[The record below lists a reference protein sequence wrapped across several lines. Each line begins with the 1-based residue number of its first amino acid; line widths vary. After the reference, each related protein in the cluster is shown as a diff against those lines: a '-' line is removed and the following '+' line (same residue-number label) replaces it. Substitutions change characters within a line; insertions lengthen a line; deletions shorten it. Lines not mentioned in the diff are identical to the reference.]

1 MINLKK
7 NNMSNR
13 TLAVETIY
21 ASDRNIVLHFKDNQ
35 LVGINFW
42 QGSDDMDLLSDFLE
56 PNHNLYN
63 FLYQRFIQT
72 DWWVNYEEFRFLHNS
87 PDYWDILEWIDT
99 SIWCYVN
106 IQFRIEELESE
117 IKKLKEQI

>member
-1 MINLKK
+1 
-7 NNMSNR
+7 MSNR